1 VYEVTESETSLICRM
16 VNKDIDNA
24 TSPTAAIADLG
35 IAEDM
40 SMT

>member
-1 VYEVTESETSLICRM
+1 MYEVTESETTLTCRM